1 MSVPRH
7 NPSARRV
14 ARLIKLLFMHST
26 PEHPSASIGSML
38 SLALAR
44 GGRGR
49 RLGFATFGYVVH
61 QACETAIPILI
72 GVVVDLAIVRHDIA
86 SLILW
91 LGVLGAVFVVLSLSY
106 QWAALAMVRVYGH
119 GEHALR
125 QFAIGRVLHPRGR
138 AVHRGTGEVLSVAS
152 SDTFRVAGVAWSIA
166 MQGATVAALVTAGI
180 ALLVISIPLGVGV
193 FVGAIVVLLGMQALA
208 RPLERVGMAE
218 QSSVAAAS
226 EVATDV
232 MSGLRIV
239 RGLGAED
246 EAVRRYRSASVG
258 SLRGALAAAQ
268 RLLTYQAVS
277 TAVSVVY
284 LSALTFVAAWMALR
298 GDITP
303 GQLVTVVALAQFLQ
317 GALEHI
323 GTFGA
328 NWAHKRAS
336 ARRVHG
342 LLADPFLLP
351 EGSPQAT
358 RTADPALRWTTD
370 AGVVETVAGRVVG
383 VRVAGAAMARAV
395 SARLGLRDVPAEGEL
410 SVFGIDALAAGPD
423 LYRGIVA
430 APPHDAALFTGTLR
444 ENVTGDGSEGWDDGA
459 IRAVALDDV
468 IEHVGSPDAEIGEG
482 GRRLSGG
489 QRQRVLLA
497 RALHAPAEVV
507 ILDEPMS
514 ALDPLTEMHVAEG
527 LRGLGRTMVIVS
539 SSSIVLGSCD
549 RVIDL
554 TGTESLAEVAR

>member
-1 MSVPRH
+1 
-7 NPSARRV
+7 
-14 ARLIKLLFMHST
+14 
-26 PEHPSASIGSML
+26 ML
-38 SLALAR
+38 TLALAR

-49 RLGFATFGYVVH
+49 RLGLATFGYVVH

-72 GVVVDLAIVRHDIA
+72 GVVVDLAIVRHDLA
-86 SLILW
+86 SLVLW
-91 LGVLGAVFVVLSLSY
+91 LGILGVVFVVLSLSY
-106 QWAALAMVRVYGH
+106 QSAALAMVRVYGH
-119 GEHALR
+119 GEHDLR
-125 QFAIGRVLHPRGR
+125 QLTIGRVLHPRGSAARR
-138 AVHRGTGEVLSVAS
+138 ATGEVLSVAS

-166 MQGATVAALVTAGI
+166 MQGATISALVTAGI
-180 ALLVISIPLGVGV
+180 ALLVISVPLGIGV
-193 FVGAIVVLLGMQALA
+193 FVGAVAVLFGMQALA
-208 RPLERVGMAE
+208 RPLERVGMVE

-246 EAVRRYRSASVG
+246 EVARRYRAASGG
-258 SLRGALAAAQ
+258 SLRGAVAAAR

-284 LSALTFVAAWMALR
+284 LSALTFAAAWMALR

-317 GALEHI
+317 GALDHI

-336 ARRVHG
+336 SRRVHG
-342 LLADPFLLP
+342 LLMDPFLLP
-351 EGSPQAT
+351 AGNSSSAAT
-358 RTADPALRWTTD
+358 GDTPLCWVTES
-370 AGVVETVAGRVVG
+370 GIVEAVPGCVVG
-383 VRVAGAAMARAV
+383 VRVADAARARAV
-395 SARLGLRDVPAEGEL
+395 SARLGLRVLPDPGEL
-410 SVFGIDALAAGPD
+410 SVRGIDALTAGPER
-423 LYRGIVA
+423 YRTAIA
-430 APPHDAALFTGTLR
+430 APPHDAALFTGTVR
-444 ENVTGDGSEGWDDGA
+444 ENVTGIAVDGGPGEWDEDV

-468 IEHVGSPDAEIGEG
+468 LEHVGSRDAEVGEG

-497 RALHAPAEVV
+497 RALHVPAEVV
-507 ILDEPMS
+507 VLDEPTS
-514 ALDPLTEMHVAEG
+514 ALDPLTELHVAEG
-527 LRGLGRTMVIVS
+527 LRGLGRTIVIVTS
-539 SSSIVLGSCD
+539 SRIVLNACD

-554 TGTESLAEVAR
+554 SGAGTLEEVAR

>member
-1 MSVPRH
+1 MQT
-7 NPSARRV
+7 
-14 ARLIKLLFMHST
+14 I
-26 PEHPSASIGSML
+26 PEHPATSVGSML
-38 SLALAR
+38 SLALGR

-49 RLGFATFGYVVH
+49 RLGLATFGYVLY
-61 QACETAIPILI
+61 QACETAVPILI
-72 GVVVDLAIVRHDIA
+72 GVIVDLAIVRRDA
-86 SLILW
+86 AALTFW

-106 QWAALAMVRVYGH
+106 QGAALAMVRVYGH
-119 GEHALR
+119 GEHDLR

-166 MQGATVAALVTAGI
+166 LQGATVAALLTAGT
-180 ALLVISIPLGVGV
+180 ALLVISVPLGIGV
-193 FVGAIVVLLGMQALA
+193 FAGAIVVLLGMQALA

-239 RGLGAED
+239 RGLGAEA
-246 EAVRRYRSASVG
+246 EAVRRYRTASAG
-258 SLRGALAAAQ
+258 SLRGAVAAAR
-268 RLLTYQAVS
+268 RLLTYQAMS

-284 LSALTFVAAWMALR
+284 LSVLTFVAAWMALR
-298 GDITP
+298 GEITP

-336 ARRVHG
+336 SRRVHE
-342 LLADPFLLP
+342 LLADPFMLP
-351 EGSPQAT
+351 AGDPSPEATGSA
-358 RTADPALRWTTD
+358 ALTWTTD
-370 AGVVETVAGRVVG
+370 VGALETVPGRIIGVQVG
-383 VRVAGAAMARAV
+383 DAATARAV
-395 SARLGLRDVPAEGEL
+395 SARLGLRALPDIGEL
-410 SVFGIDALAAGPD
+410 SVHGVDALTAGPER
-423 LYRGIVA
+423 YRGVVA

-444 ENVTGDGSEGWDDGA
+444 ENVTGIAAGDGA
-459 IRAVALDDV
+459 AWNEDVIRAVALDDV
-468 IEHVGSPDAEIGEG
+468 LEHVGSPEAQVGEG

-497 RALHAPAEVV
+497 RALHDPAEVV
-507 ILDEPMS
+507 ILDEPTS
-514 ALDPLTEMHVAEG
+514 ALDPLTELHVTDG
-527 LRGLGRTMVIVS
+527 LRGLGRTIVIVS
-539 SSSIVLGSCD
+539 SSRIVLNTCD
-549 RVIDL
+549 HVLDL
-554 TGTESLAEVAR
+554 TRAGSLARIGR

>member
-1 MSVPRH
+1 MQITHEPPPPSSV
-7 NPSARRV
+7 
-14 ARLIKLLFMHST
+14 
-26 PEHPSASIGSML
+26 GSML
-38 SLALAR
+38 SLALAG

-49 RLGFATFGYVVH
+49 RLGFATVGYVVH

-72 GVVVDLAIVRHDIA
+72 GVIVDLAIVRHDA
-86 SLILW
+86 GALVLW
-91 LGVLGAVFVVLSLSY
+91 LGILGAVFVVLSLSY
-106 QWAALAMVRVYGH
+106 QSAALAMVRVYGH
-119 GEHALR
+119 GEHDLR
-125 QFAIGRVLHPRGR
+125 QLAIGRVLHPRGR
-138 AVHRGTGEVLSVAS
+138 AAHRGTGEVLSVAS

-180 ALLVISIPLGVGV
+180 ALLVISVPLGIGV
-193 FVGAIVVLLGMQALA
+193 FAGAVAVLLGMQALA
-208 RPLERVGMAE
+208 RPLERVGMVE

-246 EAVRRYRSASVG
+246 EVTRRYRAASGG
-258 SLRGALAAAQ
+258 SLRGAVAAAR

-284 LSALTFVAAWMALR
+284 LSALTFAAAWMALR

-336 ARRVHG
+336 SRRVHG
-342 LLADPFLLP
+342 LLAEPFMLP
-351 EGSPQAT
+351 AGDSSPV
-358 RTADPALRWTTD
+358 PAGDAALAWTTD
-370 AGVVETVAGRVVG
+370 AGVVATVPGRLVG
-383 VRVAGAAMARAV
+383 VRVGSAAMARAV
-395 SARLGLRDVPAEGEL
+395 SARLGLRALPDAGEISL
-410 SVFGIDALAAGPD
+410 YGVDALAIGPEH
-423 LYRGIVA
+423 YRQVIA
-430 APPHDAALFTGTLR
+430 APPHAAALFTGTLR
-444 ENVTGDGSEGWDDGA
+444 ENVTGIAADGGSAEWDEDV

-468 IEHVGSPDAEIGEG
+468 LEHVGSPDAQVGEG

-497 RALHAPAEVV
+497 RALHDPAEVV
-507 ILDEPMS
+507 ILDEPTS
-514 ALDPLTEMHVAEG
+514 ALDPLTELHVTEG
-527 LRGLGRTMVIVS
+527 LRRLGRTIVIVS
-539 SSSIVLGSCD
+539 SSRIVLNACD
-549 RVIDL
+549 RVFDL
-554 TGTESLAEVAR
+554 TGSEPLAEVAR